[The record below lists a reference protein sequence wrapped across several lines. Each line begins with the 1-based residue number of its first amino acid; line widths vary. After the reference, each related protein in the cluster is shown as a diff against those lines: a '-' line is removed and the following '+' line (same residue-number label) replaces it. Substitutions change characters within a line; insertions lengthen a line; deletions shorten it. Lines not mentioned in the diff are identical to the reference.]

1 MNTKIKIAPPDCIKR
16 YSVLI
21 GVTRTLLCFNLNP
34 DVREKN
40 AIQEPTCYLNPER
53 RIVMRFRVVHSVC
66 LSGALL
72 CASACSAQGPQ
83 QKDSQAAPP
92 ATKLEAFSAK
102 TGVVIIRGYTKVGS
116 VNGLGNVTID
126 AREFRDAAN
135 VKQRVTGLSIEV
147 KESGRLERESISF
160 VDYDEIDSLVQ
171 GIEYIS
177 RIDSG
182 ITQMKSFE
190 AEYKTKGDFSITTF
204 SSNNG
209 ISVAVSSGRFSKVAA
224 YLKISDLA
232 QLRTLLQNGKAA
244 IDSAT
249 QSAK

>member
-1 MNTKIKIAPPDCIKR
+1 M
-16 YSVLI
+16 
-21 GVTRTLLCFNLNP
+21 
-34 DVREKN
+34 
-40 AIQEPTCYLNPER
+40 
-53 RIVMRFRVVHSVC
+53 MRFRVV
-66 LSGALL
+66 LSAFLCGALL
-72 CASACSAQGPQ
+72 CASVCSGQGPQ

-102 TGVVIIRGYTKVGS
+102 TGVVIIRGYTTVGS
-116 VNGLGNVTID
+116 VNGLGSVTID

-135 VKQRVTGLSIEV
+135 VKQRVTGLCIEV
-147 KESGRLERESISF
+147 KEAGRLERESTSF

-171 GIEYIS
+171 GIDYIS
-177 RIDSG
+177 KIDSS

-209 ISVAVSSGRFSKVAA
+209 ISVGVSSGRFSKVSA
-224 YLKISDLA
+224 YLKMADLA
-232 QLRTLLQNGKAA
+232 KLRTLLQSGKTA

-249 QSAK
+249 QNAK